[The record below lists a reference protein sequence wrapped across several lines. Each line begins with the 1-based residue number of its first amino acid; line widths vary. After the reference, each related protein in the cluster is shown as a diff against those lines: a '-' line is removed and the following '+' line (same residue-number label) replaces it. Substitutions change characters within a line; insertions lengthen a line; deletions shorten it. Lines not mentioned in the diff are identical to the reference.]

1 MSTADIPATDP
12 DQLPLWNDGASEP
25 ARQPDG
31 DRLWSIKDVGHYL
44 DVPVAT
50 IYQWR
55 VRGEGPPATRM
66 GKHLRFEPEGMRVW
80 VSKLGQGACWQLSP
94 GILAAT
100 AGWPAGAT
108 RVAGN

>member
-1 MSTADIPATDP
+1 MLLWDDVTAEQTAPSTDA
-12 DQLPLWNDGASEP
+12 
-25 ARQPDG
+25 

-66 GKHLRFEPEGMRVW
+66 GKHLRFEPDVERAW
-80 VSKLGQGACWQLSP
+80 VSEHREGA
-94 GILAAT
+94 
-100 AGWPAGAT
+100 
-108 RVAGN
+108 

>member
-1 MSTADIPATDP
+1 MSTADIPALDS
-12 DQLPLWNDGASEP
+12 DQLPLWEDAPSEP

-66 GKHLRFEPEGMRVW
+66 GKHLRFEPEVVRAW
-80 VSKLGQGACWQLSP
+80 VSEHREGA
-94 GILAAT
+94 
-100 AGWPAGAT
+100 
-108 RVAGN
+108 

>member
-12 DQLPLWNDGASEP
+12 DQLPLWGDISSQR
-25 ARQPDG
+25 ARQADG
-31 DRLWSIKDVGHYL
+31 DQLWSIKDVGHYL

-66 GKHLRFEPEGMRVW
+66 GKHLRFEPEVVRAW
-80 VSKLGQGACWQLSP
+80 VSEHREGA
-94 GILAAT
+94 
-100 AGWPAGAT
+100 
-108 RVAGN
+108 